1 MTLDELLRER
11 RIYRQKIASADIL
24 AAIARAEN
32 DIDSAQYMLE
42 RDRDWA
48 FSIAYNSV
56 LQAPRAV
63 MFCRGFRPS
72 SHEGHKNTFAFLRAV
87 TEEDQRTLV
96 DFFDRMR
103 VKRYQTVYETP
114 GLISRIE
121 AETLIEQAQSFI
133 TWVKNE
139 LDKQAP
145 LH

>member
-1 MTLDELLRER
+1 MTLDRLLQER

-24 AAIARAEN
+24 AVIARAES
-32 DIDSAQYMLE
+32 DIDSAQYMLK
-42 RDRDWA
+42 RDPDWA

-56 LQAPRAV
+56 LQASRAL
-63 MFCRGFRPS
+63 MFSRGFRPS

-87 TEEDQRTLV
+87 AEEDRRTLV

-103 VKRYQTVYETP
+103 VKRHQAVYETA
-114 GLISRIE
+114 GLITRIE

-133 TWVKNE
+133 TWVKGE